1 MNTRIHRANFAA
13 RAALPATAT
22 PVSTNV
28 FVEAFAVN
36 SAIQPGVSRNS
47 SGSGPISGAVADPD
61 GLNTASSGASV
72 DAAGLHASS
81 AVYATNQGYS
91 PQARSYVMADHF
103 HFYGAQS
110 QGTRGNPDF
119 LVGGVSMAGVL
130 NGLLPLNTELYLRAS
145 LYGGAACQSSA
156 VLSCGAEPLFGSTL
170 GYYGFSPDDVD
181 IAWGLAPA
189 VAPAV
194 PEPSTWLLMGAGVA
208 SPAWRRRTRRL
219 QPQQAG
225 SRRPASGAAA
235 ARSAADMLRRALRVG
250 ALALAPLLLAST
262 AAVAG
267 PFYNAGVQGG
277 ADANASSRP
286 CALGRDVSGG
296 YRTFPNGSFKTFA
309 EGRATA
315 FNPCSATS
323 GSAFSYASANLV
335 SGQLRAYA
343 LAQIGQ
349 NGYKQEALAHAFF
362 SDDVVLYY
370 QGALVPSIS
379 NGGVGEIRLNIS
391 GSRSPTLL
399 NAEVNLEISALNGRS
414 MGYREARD
422 LHGGES
428 LVIPFDVPF
437 HFFAILS
444 VLADDGQWGDFGSTA
459 QLAITLPEGYT
470 FGSSSGVLLQ
480 ASAIPEPANVLLFS
494 IGLAAL
500 SLVRRRRS

>member
-1 MNTRIHRANFAA
+1 
-13 RAALPATAT
+13 
-22 PVSTNV
+22 
-28 FVEAFAVN
+28 
-36 SAIQPGVSRNS
+36 
-47 SGSGPISGAVADPD
+47 
-61 GLNTASSGASV
+61 
-72 DAAGLHASS
+72 
-81 AVYATNQGYS
+81 
-91 PQARSYVMADHF
+91 
-103 HFYGAQS
+103 
-110 QGTRGNPDF
+110 
-119 LVGGVSMAGVL
+119 
-130 NGLLPLNTELYLRAS
+130 
-145 LYGGAACQSSA
+145 
-156 VLSCGAEPLFGSTL
+156 
-170 GYYGFSPDDVD
+170 
-181 IAWGLAPA
+181 
-189 VAPAV
+189 
-194 PEPSTWLLMGAGVA
+194 
-208 SPAWRRRTRRL
+208 
-219 QPQQAG
+219 
-225 SRRPASGAAA
+225 
-235 ARSAADMLRRALRVG
+235 MLRRALRVG

-286 CALGRDVSGG
+286 CGLGRDVSGG
-296 YRTFPNGSFKTFA
+296 YRTFPNDSFKTFA

-323 GSAFSYASANLV
+323 GSPFSYASANLV

-349 NGYKQEALAHAFF
+349 NGYKQEAVAHASF

-444 VLADDGQWGDFGSTA
+444 VFADDGQWGDFGSTA